1 MALAHPPLLTRPRV
15 FCFSFFLSIVFVGC
29 RLCTRSSYMTCAVFV
44 VVNVVFGVVCWCCHF
59 LIAVVVVD
67 VAVGCWVLWIEC
79 APFGEMRTRV
89 CECVCMFLRYTR
101 GAWWKLTK
109 EITKKQELE

>member
-44 VVNVVFGVVCWCCHF
+44 VV
-59 LIAVVVVD
+59 VVVVGGGGGGVGAVD
-67 VAVGCWVLWIEC
+67 VFANKGVAAL
-79 APFGEMRTRV
+79 
-89 CECVCMFLRYTR
+89 L
-101 GAWWKLTK
+101 L
-109 EITKKQELE
+109 